1 MEDNNDINIQN
12 NIKILNCIID
22 ICESHP
28 PRYNHLRIENESFI
42 RDDYFSKPLEK
53 HFTLK
58 DIFSYKGKE
67 QHIHEYKQ
75 FENNNLF
82 YKSLLEDFKLY
93 MSAILFRKK
102 RLVLVYPDND
112 NLNQSLFNNNISFI
126 YFYNFIL
133 FLKDISIKFP
143 KIINESIY
151 KIDLILIV
159 SIFSPNYKIS
169 FENGVEDKY
178 GINYETYTILMIELI
193 DLIKKKYDTFYNK
206 GEIENYEYKYP
217 ENWDFYINQIE
228 LKIINFFFFKDY
240 IIKERNDDSILNSY
254 LINKKEETDSNEYFN
269 QIGKIYKKFKAEK
282 KTNFD
287 DINKNLDIV
296 IKDIIKEKSFQG
308 KKNVIKEILE
318 NINNNDNYKLLNNYN
333 LLSNLGTLY
342 EFYSLNKN
350 EIQLQL
356 IYCFDLMDKL
366 EEIKYLSQFK
376 ISFFLKYIL
385 NRRKIIQELK
395 TAKDYS
401 KDFRDILE
409 SKEFRNK
416 IKIILQSPVVINYY
430 KNPKYYSKNKSIII
444 KYIKDK
450 EFIEIYESFLKNF
463 IDNDL
468 LYERII
474 SKRMPYGI
482 KGAVTTYLCFIL
494 DPYGIDINNNTQNK
508 KDYLETYLII
518 LILHE
523 TNHFSKRSYYMNQ
536 PLSYCKTPNNYE
548 GGDSIIHSIF
558 SEEKICIINSELCKE
573 VNNLNNWLAET
584 KESIKKFKKTIK
596 SIITNLDLDN
606 TDEEKLTKMKNEQN
620 CLISFANY
628 KNSSK
633 KEPKIIYIGTNSG
646 FFRF

>member
-1 MEDNNDINIQN
+1 MEDDDINIQYN
-12 NIKILNCIID
+12 NKILNCIID

-28 PRYNHLRIENESFI
+28 PRYNYLRFESESFI
-42 RDDYFSKPLEK
+42 KDDYFSKPLQK
-53 HFTLK
+53 YFTLEEIK
-58 DIFSYKGKE
+58 AYKGKE
-67 QHIHEYKQ
+67 QLIHDYKK
-75 FENNNLF
+75 FENNNSF

-93 MSAILFRKK
+93 MCDILLRKK
-102 RLVLVYPDND
+102 RLVLIYPEND

-133 FLKDISIKFP
+133 FMKDIAIKFP

-159 SIFSPNYKIS
+159 SIFSPNYSIS
-169 FENGVEDKY
+169 FENGVKDKY

-193 DLIKKKYDTFYNK
+193 DLIKKKYDVFDK
-206 GEIENYEYKYP
+206 IREIEDYEFKYP
-217 ENWDFYINQIE
+217 INWEFYINQIE

-240 IIKERNDDSILNSY
+240 IIKERNDNSLLISY
-254 LINKKEETDSNEYFN
+254 LINKNNETDSSEYFN
-269 QIGKIYKKFKAEK
+269 QIGKIYEKFKLDK
-282 KTNFD
+282 KVNLD

-296 IKDIIKEKSFQG
+296 IKDIVQGKSFDD
-308 KKNVIKEILE
+308 KKKIVKEILD
-318 NINNNDNYKLLNNYN
+318 NINYNDNYKILNEYN
-333 LLSNLGTLY
+333 LLSNLGILY

-356 IYCFDLMDKL
+356 IHCFDLMDNMENAKN
-366 EEIKYLSQFK
+366 ISKFK
-376 ISFFLKYIL
+376 ISYFLEYIL

-401 KDFRDILE
+401 KDFLDILND
-409 SKEFRNK
+409 KEFRNK
-416 IKIILQSPVVINYY
+416 IKIILRSPVVINYY
-430 KNPKYYSKNKSIII
+430 KNPKYYLGNKSRII
-444 KYIKDK
+444 KLIGDK
-450 EFIEIYESFLKNF
+450 EFIEIYDSFVKNF

-474 SKRMPYGI
+474 FKRMPYGI

-494 DPYGIDINNNTQNK
+494 DPYGIDINDNVQDK

-536 PLSYCKTPNNYE
+536 PLSVCKTPNNYE

-573 VNNLNNWLAET
+573 VNNLDNWNSKIPED
-584 KESIKKFKKTIK
+584 IKKFKKSLKTI
-596 SIITNLDLDN
+596 IENLDLDDTN
-606 TDEEKLTKMKNEQN
+606 EERLAKMKNEHN

-628 KNSSK
+628 KNPSK
-633 KEPKIIYIGTNSG
+633 NESKITYTGTNNG

>member
-1 MEDNNDINIQN
+1 MEDDDINIQYN
-12 NIKILNCIID
+12 NKILNCIID

-28 PRYNHLRIENESFI
+28 PRYNYLGLESESFI
-42 RDDYFSKPLEK
+42 KDDYFSKPLQK
-53 HFTLK
+53 YFTLEEIK
-58 DIFSYKGKE
+58 AYKGKE
-67 QHIHEYKQ
+67 QLIHDYKK
-75 FENNNLF
+75 FENNNSF

-93 MSAILFRKK
+93 MCDILLRKK
-102 RLVLVYPDND
+102 RLVLIYPEND

-133 FLKDISIKFP
+133 FMKDIAIKFP

-159 SIFSPNYKIS
+159 SIFSPNYSIS
-169 FENGVEDKY
+169 FENGVKDKY

-193 DLIKKKYDTFYNK
+193 DLIKKKYDVFDK
-206 GEIENYEYKYP
+206 IREIEDYEFKYP
-217 ENWDFYINQIE
+217 INWEFYINQIE

-240 IIKERNDDSILNSY
+240 IIKERNGNSLLISY
-254 LINKKEETDSNEYFN
+254 LINKNNETDSSEYFN
-269 QIGKIYKKFKAEK
+269 QIGKIYEKFKLDK
-282 KTNFD
+282 KVNLD

-296 IKDIIKEKSFQG
+296 IKDIVQGKSFDD
-308 KKNVIKEILE
+308 KKKIVKEILD
-318 NINNNDNYKLLNNYN
+318 NINYNDNYKILNEYN
-333 LLSNLGTLY
+333 LLSNLGILY

-356 IYCFDLMDKL
+356 IHCFDLMDNMENAKN
-366 EEIKYLSQFK
+366 ISKFK
-376 ISFFLKYIL
+376 ISYFLEYIL

-401 KDFRDILE
+401 KDFLDILND
-409 SKEFRNK
+409 KEFRNK
-416 IKIILQSPVVINYY
+416 IKIILRSPVVINYY
-430 KNPKYYSKNKSIII
+430 KNPKYYLGNKSRII
-444 KYIKDK
+444 KLIGDK
-450 EFIEIYESFLKNF
+450 EFIEIYDSFVKNF

-494 DPYGIDINNNTQNK
+494 DPYGIDINDNVQDK

-536 PLSYCKTPNNYE
+536 PLSVCKTPNNYE

-573 VNNLNNWLAET
+573 VNNLDNWNSKIPED
-584 KESIKKFKKTIK
+584 IKKFKKSLKTI
-596 SIITNLDLDN
+596 IENLDLDDTN
-606 TDEEKLTKMKNEQN
+606 EERLAKMKNEHN

-628 KNSSK
+628 KNPSK
-633 KEPKIIYIGTNSG
+633 NESKITYTGTNNG

>member
-1 MEDNNDINIQN
+1 MEDDDINIQYN
-12 NIKILNCIID
+12 NKILNCIID

-28 PRYNHLRIENESFI
+28 PRYNYLGLESESFI
-42 RDDYFSKPLEK
+42 KDDYFSKPLQK
-53 HFTLK
+53 YFTLEEIK
-58 DIFSYKGKE
+58 AYKGKE
-67 QHIHEYKQ
+67 QLIHDYKK
-75 FENNNLF
+75 FENNNSF

-93 MSAILFRKK
+93 MCDILLRKK
-102 RLVLVYPDND
+102 RLVLIYPEND

-133 FLKDISIKFP
+133 FMKDIAIKFP

-159 SIFSPNYKIS
+159 SIFSPNYSIS
-169 FENGVEDKY
+169 FENGVKDKY

-193 DLIKKKYDTFYNK
+193 DLIKKKYDVFDK
-206 GEIENYEYKYP
+206 IREIEDYEFKYP
-217 ENWDFYINQIE
+217 INWEFYINQIE

-240 IIKERNDDSILNSY
+240 IIKERNDNSLLISY
-254 LINKKEETDSNEYFN
+254 LINKNNETDSSEYFN
-269 QIGKIYKKFKAEK
+269 QIGKIYEKFKLDK
-282 KTNFD
+282 KVNLD
-287 DINKNLDIV
+287 DINKNLEVV
-296 IKDIIKEKSFQG
+296 IKDIVQGKSFDD
-308 KKNVIKEILE
+308 KKNIVKEILD
-318 NINNNDNYKLLNNYN
+318 NINYNDNYKILNEYN
-333 LLSNLGTLY
+333 LLSNLGILY
-342 EFYSLNKN
+342 EFYFLNKN

-356 IYCFDLMDKL
+356 IHCFDLMDNMENAKN
-366 EEIKYLSQFK
+366 ISKFK
-376 ISFFLKYIL
+376 ISYFLEYIL

-401 KDFRDILE
+401 KDFLDILND
-409 SKEFRNK
+409 KEFRNK
-416 IKIILQSPVVINYY
+416 IKIILRSPVVINYY
-430 KNPKYYSKNKSIII
+430 KNPKYYLGNKSRII
-444 KYIKDK
+444 KLIGDK
-450 EFIEIYESFLKNF
+450 EFIEIYDSFVKNF

-494 DPYGIDINNNTQNK
+494 DPYGIDINDNVQDK
-508 KDYLETYLII
+508 KDFLETYLII

-536 PLSYCKTPNNYE
+536 PLSVCKTPNNYE

-573 VNNLNNWLAET
+573 VNNLDNWNSKIPED
-584 KESIKKFKKTIK
+584 IKKFKKSLKTI
-596 SIITNLDLDN
+596 IENLDLDDTN
-606 TDEEKLTKMKNEQN
+606 EERLAKMKNEHN

-628 KNSSK
+628 KNPSK
-633 KEPKIIYIGTNSG
+633 NESKITYTGTNNG

>member
-1 MEDNNDINIQN
+1 MEDDDINIQYN
-12 NIKILNCIID
+12 NKILNCIID

-28 PRYNHLRIENESFI
+28 PRYNYLRFESESFI
-42 RDDYFSKPLEK
+42 KDDYFSKPLQK
-53 HFTLK
+53 YFTLEEIK
-58 DIFSYKGKE
+58 AYKGKE
-67 QHIHEYKQ
+67 QLIHDYKK
-75 FENNNLF
+75 FENNNSF

-93 MSAILFRKK
+93 MCDILLRKK
-102 RLVLVYPDND
+102 RLVLIYPEND

-133 FLKDISIKFP
+133 FMKDIAIKFP

-159 SIFSPNYKIS
+159 SIFSPNYSIS
-169 FENGVEDKY
+169 FENGVKDKY

-193 DLIKKKYDTFYNK
+193 DLIKKKYDVFDK
-206 GEIENYEYKYP
+206 IREIEDYEFKYP
-217 ENWDFYINQIE
+217 INWEFYINQIE

-240 IIKERNDDSILNSY
+240 IIKERNDNSLLISY
-254 LINKKEETDSNEYFN
+254 LINKNNETDSSEYFN
-269 QIGKIYKKFKAEK
+269 QIGKIYEKFKLDK
-282 KTNFD
+282 KVNLD

-296 IKDIIKEKSFQG
+296 IKDIVQGKSFDD
-308 KKNVIKEILE
+308 KKKIVKEILD
-318 NINNNDNYKLLNNYN
+318 NINYNDNYKILNEYN
-333 LLSNLGTLY
+333 LLSNLGILY

-356 IYCFDLMDKL
+356 IHCFDLMDNM
-366 EEIKYLSQFK
+366 ENAKYISKFK
-376 ISFFLKYIL
+376 ISYFLEYIL

-401 KDFRDILE
+401 KDFLDILND
-409 SKEFRNK
+409 KEFRNK
-416 IKIILQSPVVINYY
+416 IKIILRSPVVINYY
-430 KNPKYYSKNKSIII
+430 KNPKYYLGNKSRII
-444 KYIKDK
+444 KLIGDK
-450 EFIEIYESFLKNF
+450 EFIEIYDSFVKNF

-494 DPYGIDINNNTQNK
+494 DPYGIDINDNVQDK
-508 KDYLETYLII
+508 KDFLETYLII

-536 PLSYCKTPNNYE
+536 PLSVCKTPNNYE

-573 VNNLNNWLAET
+573 VNNLDNWNSKIPED
-584 KESIKKFKKTIK
+584 IKKFKKSLKTI
-596 SIITNLDLDN
+596 IENLDLDDTN
-606 TDEEKLTKMKNEQN
+606 EERLAKMKNEHN

-628 KNSSK
+628 KNPSK
-633 KEPKIIYIGTNSG
+633 NESKITYTGTNNG

>member
-1 MEDNNDINIQN
+1 MEDDDINIQYN
-12 NIKILNCIID
+12 NKILNCIID

-28 PRYNHLRIENESFI
+28 PRYNYLRFESESFI
-42 RDDYFSKPLEK
+42 KDDYFSKPLQK
-53 HFTLK
+53 YFTLEEIK
-58 DIFSYKGKE
+58 AYKGKE
-67 QHIHEYKQ
+67 QLIHDYKK
-75 FENNNLF
+75 FENNNSF

-93 MSAILFRKK
+93 MCDILLRKK
-102 RLVLVYPDND
+102 RLVLIYPEND

-133 FLKDISIKFP
+133 FMKDIAIKFP

-159 SIFSPNYKIS
+159 SIFSPNYSIS
-169 FENGVEDKY
+169 FENGVKDKY

-193 DLIKKKYDTFYNK
+193 DLIKKKYDVFDK
-206 GEIENYEYKYP
+206 IREIEDYEFKYP
-217 ENWDFYINQIE
+217 INWEFYINQIE

-240 IIKERNDDSILNSY
+240 IIKERNGNSLLISY
-254 LINKKEETDSNEYFN
+254 LINKNNETDSSEYFN
-269 QIGKIYKKFKAEK
+269 QIGKIYEKFKLDK
-282 KTNFD
+282 KVNLD

-296 IKDIIKEKSFQG
+296 IKDIVQGKSFDD
-308 KKNVIKEILE
+308 KKKIVKEILD
-318 NINNNDNYKLLNNYN
+318 NINYNDNYKILNEYN
-333 LLSNLGTLY
+333 LLSNLGILY

-356 IYCFDLMDKL
+356 IHCFDLMDNMENAKN
-366 EEIKYLSQFK
+366 ISKFK
-376 ISFFLKYIL
+376 ISYFLEYIL

-401 KDFRDILE
+401 KDFLDILND
-409 SKEFRNK
+409 KEFRNK
-416 IKIILQSPVVINYY
+416 IKIILRSPVVINYY
-430 KNPKYYSKNKSIII
+430 KNPKYYLGNKSRII
-444 KYIKDK
+444 KLIGDK
-450 EFIEIYESFLKNF
+450 EFIEIYDSFVKNF

-494 DPYGIDINNNTQNK
+494 DPYGIDINDNVQDK

-536 PLSYCKTPNNYE
+536 PLSVCKTPNNYE

-573 VNNLNNWLAET
+573 VNNLDNWNSKIPED
-584 KESIKKFKKTIK
+584 IKKFKKSLKTI
-596 SIITNLDLDN
+596 IENLDLDDTN
-606 TDEEKLTKMKNEQN
+606 EERLAKMKNEHN

-628 KNSSK
+628 KNPSK
-633 KEPKIIYIGTNSG
+633 NESKITYTGTNNG

>member
-1 MEDNNDINIQN
+1 MEDDDINIQYN
-12 NIKILNCIID
+12 NKILNCIID

-28 PRYNHLRIENESFI
+28 PRYNYLRFESESFI
-42 RDDYFSKPLEK
+42 KDDYFSKPLQK
-53 HFTLK
+53 YFTLEEIK
-58 DIFSYKGKE
+58 AYKGKE
-67 QHIHEYKQ
+67 QLIHDYKK
-75 FENNNLF
+75 FENNNSF

-93 MSAILFRKK
+93 MCDILLRKK
-102 RLVLVYPDND
+102 RLVLIYPEND

-133 FLKDISIKFP
+133 FMKDIAIKFP

-159 SIFSPNYKIS
+159 SIFSPNYSIS
-169 FENGVEDKY
+169 FENGVKDKY

-193 DLIKKKYDTFYNK
+193 DLIKKKYDVFDK
-206 GEIENYEYKYP
+206 IREIEDYEFKYP
-217 ENWDFYINQIE
+217 INWEFYINQIE

-240 IIKERNDDSILNSY
+240 IIKERNDNSLLISY
-254 LINKKEETDSNEYFN
+254 LINKNNETDSSEYFN
-269 QIGKIYKKFKAEK
+269 QIGKIYEKFKLDK
-282 KTNFD
+282 KVNLD

-296 IKDIIKEKSFQG
+296 IKDIVQGKSFDD
-308 KKNVIKEILE
+308 KKKIVKEILD
-318 NINNNDNYKLLNNYN
+318 NINYNDNYKILNEYN
-333 LLSNLGTLY
+333 LLSNLGILY

-356 IYCFDLMDKL
+356 IHCFDLMDNMENAKN
-366 EEIKYLSQFK
+366 ISKFK
-376 ISFFLKYIL
+376 ISYFLEYIL

-401 KDFRDILE
+401 KDFLDILND
-409 SKEFRNK
+409 KEFRNK
-416 IKIILQSPVVINYY
+416 IKIILRSPVVINYY
-430 KNPKYYSKNKSIII
+430 KNPKYYLGNKSRII
-444 KYIKDK
+444 KLIGDK
-450 EFIEIYESFLKNF
+450 EFIEIYDSFVKNF

-494 DPYGIDINNNTQNK
+494 DPYGIDINDNVQDK

-536 PLSYCKTPNNYE
+536 PLSVCKTPNNYE

-573 VNNLNNWLAET
+573 VNNLDNWNSKIPED
-584 KESIKKFKKTIK
+584 IKKFKKSLKTI
-596 SIITNLDLDN
+596 IENLDLDDTN
-606 TDEEKLTKMKNEQN
+606 EERLAKMKNEHN

-628 KNSSK
+628 KNPSK
-633 KEPKIIYIGTNSG
+633 NESKITYTGTNNG

>member
-1 MEDNNDINIQN
+1 MEDDDINIQYN
-12 NIKILNCIID
+12 NKILNCIID

-28 PRYNHLRIENESFI
+28 PRYNYLGLESESFI
-42 RDDYFSKPLEK
+42 KDDYFSKPLQK
-53 HFTLK
+53 YFTLEEIK
-58 DIFSYKGKE
+58 AYKGKE
-67 QHIHEYKQ
+67 QLIHDYKK
-75 FENNNLF
+75 FENNNSF

-93 MSAILFRKK
+93 MCDILLRKK
-102 RLVLVYPDND
+102 RLVLIYPEND

-133 FLKDISIKFP
+133 FMKDIAIKFP

-159 SIFSPNYKIS
+159 SIFSPNYSIS
-169 FENGVEDKY
+169 FENGVKDKY

-193 DLIKKKYDTFYNK
+193 DLIKKKYDVFDK
-206 GEIENYEYKYP
+206 IREIEDYEFKYP
-217 ENWDFYINQIE
+217 KIWEFYINQIE

-240 IIKERNDDSILNSY
+240 IIKERNDNSLLNSY
-254 LINKKEETDSNEYFN
+254 LINKNNETDSSEYFN
-269 QIGKIYKKFKAEK
+269 QIGKIYEKFKLDK
-282 KTNFD
+282 KVNLD

-296 IKDIIKEKSFQG
+296 IKDIVQGKSFDD
-308 KKNVIKEILE
+308 KKKIVKEILD
-318 NINNNDNYKLLNNYN
+318 NINYNDNYKILNEYN
-333 LLSNLGTLY
+333 LLSNLGILY

-356 IYCFDLMDKL
+356 IHCFDLMDNMENAKN
-366 EEIKYLSQFK
+366 ISKFK
-376 ISFFLKYIL
+376 ISYFLEYIL

-401 KDFRDILE
+401 KDFLDILND
-409 SKEFRNK
+409 KEFRNK
-416 IKIILQSPVVINYY
+416 IKIILRSPVVINYY
-430 KNPKYYSKNKSIII
+430 KNPKYYLGNKSRII
-444 KYIKDK
+444 KLIGDK
-450 EFIEIYESFLKNF
+450 EFIEIYDSFVKNF

-494 DPYGIDINNNTQNK
+494 DPYGIDINDNVQDK

-536 PLSYCKTPNNYE
+536 PLSVCKTPNNYE

-573 VNNLNNWLAET
+573 VNNLDNWNSKIPED
-584 KESIKKFKKTIK
+584 IKKFKKSLKTI
-596 SIITNLDLDN
+596 IENLDLDDTN
-606 TDEEKLTKMKNEQN
+606 EERLAKMKNEHN

-628 KNSSK
+628 KNPSK
-633 KEPKIIYIGTNSG
+633 NESKITYTGTNNG

>member
-1 MEDNNDINIQN
+1 MEDDDINIQYN
-12 NIKILNCIID
+12 NKILNCIID

-28 PRYNHLRIENESFI
+28 PRYNYLGLESESFI
-42 RDDYFSKPLEK
+42 KDDYFSKPLQK
-53 HFTLK
+53 YFTLEEIK
-58 DIFSYKGKE
+58 AYKGKE
-67 QHIHEYKQ
+67 QLIHDYKK
-75 FENNNLF
+75 FENNNSF

-93 MSAILFRKK
+93 MCDILLRKK
-102 RLVLVYPDND
+102 RLVLIYPEND

-133 FLKDISIKFP
+133 FMKDIAIKFP

-159 SIFSPNYKIS
+159 SIFSPNYSIS
-169 FENGVEDKY
+169 FENGVKDKY

-193 DLIKKKYDTFYNK
+193 DLIKKKYDVFDK
-206 GEIENYEYKYP
+206 IREIEDYEFKYP
-217 ENWDFYINQIE
+217 INWEFYINQIE

-240 IIKERNDDSILNSY
+240 IIKERNNNSLLISY
-254 LINKKEETDSNEYFN
+254 LINKNNETDSSEYFN
-269 QIGKIYKKFKAEK
+269 QIGKIYEKFKLDK
-282 KTNFD
+282 KVNLD

-296 IKDIIKEKSFQG
+296 IKDIVQGKSFDD
-308 KKNVIKEILE
+308 KKKIVKEILD
-318 NINNNDNYKLLNNYN
+318 NINYNDNYKILNEYN
-333 LLSNLGTLY
+333 LLSNLGILY

-356 IYCFDLMDKL
+356 IHCFDLMDNMENAKN
-366 EEIKYLSQFK
+366 ISKFK
-376 ISFFLKYIL
+376 ISYFLEYIL

-401 KDFRDILE
+401 KDFLDILND
-409 SKEFRNK
+409 KEFRNK
-416 IKIILQSPVVINYY
+416 IKIILRSPVVINYY
-430 KNPKYYSKNKSIII
+430 KNPKYYLGNKSRII
-444 KYIKDK
+444 KLIGDK
-450 EFIEIYESFLKNF
+450 EFIEIYDSFVKNF

-494 DPYGIDINNNTQNK
+494 DPYGIDINDNVQDK

-536 PLSYCKTPNNYE
+536 PLSFCKTPNNYE

-573 VNNLNNWLAET
+573 VNNLDNWNSKIPED
-584 KESIKKFKKTIK
+584 IKKFKKSLKTI
-596 SIITNLDLDN
+596 IENLDLDDTN
-606 TDEEKLTKMKNEQN
+606 EERLAKMKNEHN

-628 KNSSK
+628 KNPSK
-633 KEPKIIYIGTNSG
+633 NESKITYTGTNNG

>member
-1 MEDNNDINIQN
+1 MEDDDINIQYN
-12 NIKILNCIID
+12 NKILNCIID

-28 PRYNHLRIENESFI
+28 PRYNYLGLESESFI
-42 RDDYFSKPLEK
+42 KDDYFSKPLQK
-53 HFTLK
+53 YFTLEEIK
-58 DIFSYKGKE
+58 AYKGKE
-67 QHIHEYKQ
+67 QLIHDYKK
-75 FENNNLF
+75 FENNNSF

-93 MSAILFRKK
+93 MCDILLRKK
-102 RLVLVYPDND
+102 RLVLIYPEND

-133 FLKDISIKFP
+133 FMKDIAIKFP

-159 SIFSPNYKIS
+159 SFFSPNYSIS
-169 FENGVEDKY
+169 FENGVKDKY

-193 DLIKKKYDTFYNK
+193 DLIKKKYDVFDK
-206 GEIENYEYKYP
+206 IREIEDYEFKYP
-217 ENWDFYINQIE
+217 KIWEFYINQIE

-240 IIKERNDDSILNSY
+240 IIKERNGNSLLISY
-254 LINKKEETDSNEYFN
+254 LINKNNETDSSEYFN
-269 QIGKIYKKFKAEK
+269 QIGKIYEKFKLDK
-282 KTNFD
+282 KVNLD

-296 IKDIIKEKSFQG
+296 IKDIVQGKSFDD
-308 KKNVIKEILE
+308 KKKIVKEILD
-318 NINNNDNYKLLNNYN
+318 NINYNDNYKILNEYN
-333 LLSNLGTLY
+333 LLSNLGILY

-356 IYCFDLMDKL
+356 IHCFDLMDNMENAKN
-366 EEIKYLSQFK
+366 ISKFK
-376 ISFFLKYIL
+376 ISYFLEYIL

-401 KDFRDILE
+401 KDFLDILND
-409 SKEFRNK
+409 KEFRNK
-416 IKIILQSPVVINYY
+416 IKIILRSPVVINYY
-430 KNPKYYSKNKSIII
+430 KNPKYYLGNKSRII
-444 KYIKDK
+444 KLIGDK
-450 EFIEIYESFLKNF
+450 EFIEIYDSFVKNF

-494 DPYGIDINNNTQNK
+494 DPYGIDINDNVQDK
-508 KDYLETYLII
+508 KDFLETYLII

-536 PLSYCKTPNNYE
+536 PLSVCKTPNNYE

-573 VNNLNNWLAET
+573 VNNLDNWNSKIPED
-584 KESIKKFKKTIK
+584 IKKFKKSLKTI
-596 SIITNLDLDN
+596 IENLDLDDTN
-606 TDEEKLTKMKNEQN
+606 EERLAKMKNEHN

-628 KNSSK
+628 KNPSK
-633 KEPKIIYIGTNSG
+633 NESKITYTGTNNG